1 MADLDPTRQR
11 ILDAAGSLFAV
22 HGFDAVSIREIT
34 KAAEVN
40 TAAVNYHF
48 RNKEE
53 LYIAAVRHASI
64 ECERLTPTPN
74 DWPPGTAA
82 EERLRDYIAAFL
94 HRLMRSDGVAWHRLL
109 IFRELAEPRL
119 GACEQFVE
127 NMVRPSFHAL
137 MGIVRDLVPANTPDR
152 LVRLL
157 SASIVGQILH
167 YHHCRHVIRLLEGAE
182 GYAALEEPILVEHI
196 TQFSLAAL
204 RGYPWKTN
212 EGCP

>member
-11 ILDAAGSLFAV
+11 ILDAAGPLFA
-22 HGFDAVSIREIT
+22 GRGYDAVSIREIT
-34 KAAEVN
+34 GAAEVN

-64 ECERLTPTPN
+64 ECERLTPTPS
-74 DWPPGTAA
+74 WPPGVPA
-82 EERLRDYIAAFL
+82 EKRLRDYIAAFL
-94 HRLMRSDGVAWHRLL
+94 HRLLRTDGVEWHRLL

-137 MGIVRDLVPANTPDR
+137 TGVVRDLVPPGTPDR
-152 LVRLL
+152 HVRLL
-157 SASIVGQILH
+157 AGSVVGQILH

-182 GYAALEEPILVEHI
+182 GYAALEEPVLVEHI
-196 TQFSLAAL
+196 TRFSLAAIQH
-204 RGYPWKTN
+204 YPLPRA
-212 EGCP
+212 EDPS